1 MDGPY
6 RRPTAVGAQS
16 RTCKG
21 SGIKHVVHQVPV
33 GLQCSRIMVT
43 WAVPPTRRQRVA
55 AVQSPNP
62 PTNDTTGQSGAGGQS
77 PVNMAAAENTWQEDE
92 DMQHAPSSLGQDSEM
107 AQATAHSPR
116 AGGLDGP
123 GQGRL
128 VLANRAGTHGPT
140 HLMLA
145 ASSSMA
151 SNSRPSQA
159 LLHRIMWHEEHDA
172 AHNDLVVLLAGRTP
186 YQSRPLPHNTWL
198 PDDPAIAKM
207 ISPSKSV
214 DEVFETSSEFAVYQY
229 LVATRTSQKN
239 SNTLLRIVGHQDFDP
254 MSLRYKTIEAYH
266 RRVDVMQQDGLV
278 YRDMHEA
285 IDGDQVVDYF
295 YRHSLDM
302 MEKIVKCR
310 TSSKHCIWT
319 FTETFDTES
328 GERTFGEFMAAGWP
342 DLTEVGL
349 GIPDCFLCPFVLGS
363 DGELCLLRT
372 CSRWRAAAYV
382 CLCARQQFLPRNMHN
397 GHIHVQICVK

>member
-1 MDGPY
+1 
-6 RRPTAVGAQS
+6 
-16 RTCKG
+16 
-21 SGIKHVVHQVPV
+21 
-33 GLQCSRIMVT
+33 
-43 WAVPPTRRQRVA
+43 
-55 AVQSPNP
+55 
-62 PTNDTTGQSGAGGQS
+62 
-77 PVNMAAAENTWQEDE
+77 
-92 DMQHAPSSLGQDSEM
+92 MQHAPSSPGEDSEM
-107 AQATAHSPR
+107 AQATAHLPC
-116 AGGLDGP
+116 AGGLGGP
-123 GQGRL
+123 RQERL

-151 SNSRPSQA
+151 SNSQPSQA

-172 AHNDLVVLLAGRTP
+172 AHNELVVLLAGRTP

-198 PDDPAIAKM
+198 PDDPAIAKR
-207 ISPSKSV
+207 ISSSKSV

-278 YRDMHEA
+278 YRDMREA
-285 IDGDQVVDYF
+285 IDGDQIVDFF
-295 YRHSLDM
+295 YRHSLDV
-302 MEKIVKCR
+302 MEEIVKCR

-319 FTETFDTES
+319 FTETSDTES
-328 GERTFGEFMAAGWP
+328 GERTFGEFMSAGWP
-342 DLTEVGL
+342 ELTEAGL
-349 GIPDCFLCPFVLGS
+349 GIPDCFLCPFVLDS
-363 DGELCLLRT
+363 DGELCVQFT

-382 CLCARQQFLPRNMHN
+382 CLGARQQLLTVMSM
-397 GHIHVQICVK
+397 V